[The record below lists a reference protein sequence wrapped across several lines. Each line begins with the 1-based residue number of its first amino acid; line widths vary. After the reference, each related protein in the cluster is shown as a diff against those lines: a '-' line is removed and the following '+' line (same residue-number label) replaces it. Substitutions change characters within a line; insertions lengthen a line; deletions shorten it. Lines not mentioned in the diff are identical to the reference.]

1 MEIRDVD
8 QPSYQILLNR
18 GNFSP
23 LVCKVHLTFCAF
35 QVEKVGEVETKDTH
49 GKKYTR
55 PNSLCRGVVCAF
67 IFIEIY
73 ILTHNISSGV
83 TF

>member
-35 QVEKVGEVETKDTH
+35 QVEKVGEVETRTEKKVRVLGIKKD
-49 GKKYTR
+49 
-55 PNSLCRGVVCAF
+55 
-67 IFIEIY
+67 
-73 ILTHNISSGV
+73 
-83 TF
+83 